1 MVNICLDD
9 ANLFRNLFF
18 FFLVSYQETFLAY
31 NNISLNMKKDVV

>member
-1 MVNICLDD
+1 MQI
-9 ANLFRNLFF
+9 FSGIFF